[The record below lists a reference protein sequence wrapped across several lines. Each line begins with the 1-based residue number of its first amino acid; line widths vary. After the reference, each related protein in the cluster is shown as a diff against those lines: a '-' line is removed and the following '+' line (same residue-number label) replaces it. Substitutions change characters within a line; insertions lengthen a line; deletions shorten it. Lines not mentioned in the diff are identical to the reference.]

1 MVYWNLSVIGEYDPA
16 RRAEYPMFEDCR
28 RAVGRNMAEFRPVF
42 ELHEAVAQVYD
53 GVYPYAYHL
62 AQVVDTAREFMP
74 AGMPDGRRRVLLLSA
89 AMHDTIEDARM
100 TYNDVRR
107 FVAEKY
113 GLSEADTAA
122 VAETVYALTDEK
134 GRSRTER
141 HNERYWQTLLATP
154 GAVFVKMCD
163 RLANMRYSRA
173 TGSRMYG
180 VYIGEMPG
188 FLRSIAG
195 SADSKEFSGIY
206 DVLSAFA
213 AEQRQ

>member
-1 MVYWNLSVIGEYDPA
+1 MVYWNLSVIDEYDPA
-16 RRAEYPMFEDCR
+16 RKAEYPMFEECR
-28 RAVGRNMAEFRPVF
+28 HAVSRNMAEFRPVF

-74 AGMPDGRRRVLLLSA
+74 AGISGQRRRVLLLSA
-89 AMHDTIEDARM
+89 AMHDTMEDARM

-107 FVAEKY
+107 FVAAKY
-113 GLSEADTAA
+113 GLSEADTTA

-154 GAVFVKMCD
+154 GAVFIKMCD

-173 TGSRMYG
+173 TGSRMYD
-180 VYIGEMPG
+180 VYISEMPG
-188 FLRSIAG
+188 FLRSIAD
-195 SADSKEFSGIY
+195 APDLKEFARIR
-206 DVLSAFA
+206 DALSNLNAK
-213 AEQRQ
+213 